1 MTPKLC
7 VRRISRHRLPL
18 TALAA
23 VAGGAVVLAGCG
35 GSDSAGSAAGTAA
48 GYVPAASPLYFE
60 ISTDTSGPQWTQL
73 TALARFFPA
82 YANMKKGL
90 DKGLSSNGIDWNT
103 EVKPLLGK
111 DAALAVPSLP
121 DASAVAGALSDPAKA
136 AGGVAAKAA
145 DQPVLAVLEIA
156 PGKSAE
162 MKKLLTS
169 QAGSGISQTGTK
181 DGATLYA
188 DAAGGMYA
196 AVNDQVVIIGSSQ
209 DVVAKAL
216 DAHAAGGDQ
225 VLSGAA
231 RFNDA
236 LAKLPSDVFAQA
248 YINLEGIAKDALAAV
263 PQAEQLAGGQLTGVV
278 AMSITAEKTGL
289 RMKAVLVGAPPA
301 IAQTEYSPTLL
312 ASAPQDVL
320 AYVGFN
326 RLADT
331 VQRAL
336 TSVSDSASSDTKTQ
350 IDTLTGQLPLLLG
363 VTGDDLRNLTG
374 GEHAVV
380 VTAGR
385 RVPAVSLM
393 LQTASGVQA
402 AKSLAALSK
411 SVPKVLHQFG
421 GVKKKLPAWTA
432 VDLGGVK
439 GQQLALGGTGRVVW
453 GVKGDLAVI
462 GTQVTGVA
470 RVLSPPAGTLPLSR
484 TPAFTTATQGMPDQ
498 VTGLVWVNV
507 ARVLPVLRANGSFR
521 GKDGQRTLNNL
532 RVVKNVAA
540 WSSGGETPTVEV
552 FLGLSR

>member
-1 MTPKLC
+1 MTPKFC
-7 VRRISRHRLPL
+7 DRRIIRHRLPF

-23 VAGGAVVLAGCG
+23 VVGGAVVLAGCG
-35 GSDSAGSAAGTAA
+35 GDSAGSAAGTAA
-48 GYVPAASPLYFE
+48 GYVPSATPLYFE
-60 ISTDTSGPQWTQL
+60 ISTDTAGPQWTQL
-73 TALARFFPA
+73 TALARLFPG
-82 YANMKKGL
+82 YADMKKGL
-90 DKGLSSNGIDWNT
+90 DTGLSSNGIDWNT
-103 EVKPLLGK
+103 DVKPLLGK
-111 DAALAVPSLP
+111 DVALAVPSLP
-121 DASAVAGALSDPAKA
+121 EASAVAGALSDPAKA
-136 AGGVAAKAA
+136 AGGVAATAA
-145 DQPVLAVLEIA
+145 KQPVLAVLEIA

-169 QAGSGISQTGTK
+169 QAGSGISETGTK
-181 DGATLYA
+181 DDATLYA

-196 AVNDQVVIIGSSQ
+196 AVNDQVMIIGSSQ

-231 RFNDA
+231 RFNEA

-248 YINLEGIAKDALAAV
+248 YINLEGIAKNSLAAV
-263 PQAEQLAGGQLTGVV
+263 PQAEQLAGGRVTGVV

-326 RLADT
+326 RLAGT

-336 TSVSDSASSDTKTQ
+336 TSAGDSSSGDTKTQ
-350 IDTLTGQLPLLLG
+350 IDALTGQLPLLLG

-374 GEHAVV
+374 GEQAVV
-380 VTAGR
+380 VTHGR
-385 RVPAVSLM
+385 RAPAVSLM
-393 LQTASGVQA
+393 LQTANGVQA
-402 AKSLAALSK
+402 ATSLAALSK
-411 SVPKVLHQFG
+411 SIPQVLNQFG
-421 GVKKKLPAWTA
+421 AVKKKLPAWTV

-439 GQQLALGGTGRVVW
+439 GRQLALGGTGGVVW

-484 TPAFTTATQGMPDQ
+484 TPAFITATQGMPDQ
-498 VTGLVWVNV
+498 VTGVTWVNV
-507 ARVLPVLRANGSFR
+507 ARILPVLKANGSFR
-521 GKDGQRTLNNL
+521 GKDGQRTLDSL

-552 FLGLSR
+552 FLGMSR